1 MHHHGHASQELAAD
15 VIEKLRD
22 CDRVAVLLGAPNTG
36 KSSLFNVL
44 TGKTAAVANWPGVT
58 VDLEIGKVRVGS
70 MRLCVVDLPG
80 TYGLVPSSPEE
91 AVTREAIFAIKPD
104 VIVVLLD
111 STQPEASLNLVIQAV
126 EAFPGRV
133 LIVATKY
140 ALSHAQGIHLDLE
153 GLSSRLGAPVI
164 PVSALEGLGIPEL
177 VQALVEARRGGRIR
191 IDYGLLE
198 PYIRRLEETEW
209 IRDAEEKLGAS
220 SRWIAV
226 QLLSGDEHLT
236 RLLYNLGYEDLV
248 EEAMR
253 LGEEAGRRLNLPIEL
268 YVAERRIIYAEE
280 LARHIVVRREPA
292 GQKWQKLVDAFLHPV
307 LGPIVSIAGLFATFA
322 VIFAVNL
329 GFPLNIM
336 FRWIGLEGAASFI
349 EKYNLST
356 VLGEAFA
363 SLAEATKQALGG
375 SLLADLVAD
384 GIIGGVG
391 FILSFLP
398 LIAMVYVSLAIL
410 EDSGL
415 AARMAVSFHPLLY
428 RFGLTGRSLFPLI
441 MGIGCNVPGVYAT
454 RGLSEEER
462 FRAVFAEPF
471 IPCQARLTVMIAFT
485 SVLVHGLLAQALT
498 MILVYLEAFAA
509 ALLTAW
515 IAGRLVQPKLLSGR
529 GIHVEHKIELI
540 MELPKVHRPHW
551 RVIAW
556 QVRDNVIHFLRK
568 AGTILFLLAIFT
580 WAMFSFGPGGV
591 VDNPE
596 ESFAGIM
603 GEYAGDIL
611 RPLGIGEDKDEVL
624 GIALLNGLIAKE
636 GVLTAIA
643 ISQGYGDKG
652 MEEAIASLGLTQ
664 AQAIAFLVLISL
676 YFPCIATLVAM
687 ASVVKSW
694 RLAILYA
701 VYSITLAIAF
711 ASATYLM
718 VSRLA

>member
-1 MHHHGHASQELAAD
+1 MGSRGSASLEVAAD
-15 VIEKLRD
+15 VLEKLRD

-58 VDLEIGKVRVGS
+58 VDIEIGKVKVDS
-70 MRLCVVDLPG
+70 LRLCVVDLPG

-133 LIVATKY
+133 LVVATKY

-164 PVSALEGLGIPEL
+164 PVSALEGLGVPEL
-177 VQALVEARRGGRIR
+177 VQALQEARRGGRIR

-198 PYIRRLEETEW
+198 PYIRRLEETGW
-209 IRDAEEKLGAS
+209 AGDAAERLGV
-220 SRWIAV
+220 SRRWVVV
-226 QLLSGDEHLT
+226 QLLSGDEHLA
-236 RLLYNLGYEDLV
+236 RLLYDMGYAELV
-248 EEAMR
+248 EEALR
-253 LGEEAGRRLNLPIEL
+253 LSEEAGRRLNIPLEL
-268 YVAERRIIYAEE
+268 YVAERRIMFAEE
-280 LARHIVVRREPA
+280 LARQTVVRREPA

-307 LGPIVSIAGLFATFA
+307 LGPVLSVAGLFATFA
-322 VIFAVNL
+322 VIFAVNI
-329 GFPLNIM
+329 GFPLNMI
-336 FRWIGLEGAASFI
+336 FRWAGLEGAAEFI
-349 EKYNLST
+349 ENYNLST
-356 VLGEAFA
+356 LLGEAFA
-363 SLAEATKQALGG
+363 LLAEHVKAALGG
-375 SLLADLVAD
+375 GLLASLIAD

-471 IPCQARLTVMIAFT
+471 IPCQARLAVMIAVT
-485 SVLVHGLLAQALT
+485 SVLVKGLLAQALT
-498 MILVYLEAFAA
+498 MIIVYLEAFAA

-515 IAGRLVQPKLLSGR
+515 IAGRLVQPKLLAGR
-529 GIHVEHKIELI
+529 GIRVEHKIELI

-556 QVRDNVIHFLRK
+556 QVRDNVVHFIRK
-568 AGTILFLLAIFT
+568 AGTVLFLLAIVT
-580 WAMFSFGPGGV
+580 WAMFSFGPQGV
-591 VDNPE
+591 VDDPSD
-596 ESFAGIM
+596 SFAGIL
-603 GEYAGDIL
+603 GEYVGDIL
-611 RPLGIGEDKDEVL
+611 RPIGIGEDRDEVL
-624 GIALLNGLIAKE
+624 GVALLNGLIAKE
-636 GVLTAIA
+636 GVLTTIA
-643 ISQGYGDKG
+643 ISQGYGEAG
-652 MEEAIASLGLTQ
+652 VEEAIASLGLTQ

-676 YFPCIATLVAM
+676 YFPCIATLAAM
-687 ASVVKSW
+687 ANVVKNW
-694 RLAILYA
+694 RLVLLYA
-701 VYSITLAIAF
+701 GYSIAIALAF
-711 ASATYLM
+711 ASGTYLV
-718 VSRLA
+718 VSRIA